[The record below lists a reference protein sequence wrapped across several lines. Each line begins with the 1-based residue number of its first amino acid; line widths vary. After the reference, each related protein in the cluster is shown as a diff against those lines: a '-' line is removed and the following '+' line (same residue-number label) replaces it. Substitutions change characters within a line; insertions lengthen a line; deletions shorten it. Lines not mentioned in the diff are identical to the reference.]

1 MNKIEKILSQEKEII
16 ELKLKIEYH
25 EKRCVLRE
33 KEVRVEEKAKSAEL
47 EKNLA
52 VETTRNEELKNQL
65 EKAPYKQLTDLLK
78 ALAVKLPTVDIKSL
92 SVGTQGK

>member
-1 MNKIEKILSQEKEII
+1 MTKIEKIMSQEKEII
-16 ELKLKIEYH
+16 ELKLKIEYQ
-25 EKRCVLRE
+25 EKRCLLRE
-33 KEVRVEEKAKSAEL
+33 QEVRMEEKTKSAEL
-47 EKNLA
+47 DKKLA

-92 SVGTQGK
+92 SVATKSK